1 MALPEL
7 AVMQQTFEL
16 LHQLDP
22 QARRRVLKWVKSA
35 LEEADPAPAETDDAE
50 APQAIEPG
58 EPSVTDEPAAAAE
71 PAAVEAEAP
80 AAETAEATTPAA
92 ETPAP
97 AADRPARR
105 ATKKAAKPT
114 SKTTAKT
121 TAKTAAK
128 PARGRAKAEAEAPA
142 PEVPPAAEASRRGRP
157 PADEIMRVYQQ
168 VDGKLTELAKHYGK
182 PYGTIQGWAS
192 TLREQGYPIGRS
204 RKS

>member
-22 QARRRVLKWVKSA
+22 QARRRVLKWVKAA
-35 LEEADPAPAETDDAE
+35 LDEADPAAVPAPAERIDAGVRQVTE
-50 APQAIEPG
+50 PEPG
-58 EPSVTDEPAAAAE
+58 DTSVID
-71 PAAVEAEAP
+71 
-80 AAETAEATTPAA
+80 TPAA
-92 ETPAP
+92 DIAGEAAPADEERASTDDLDEAMTPAEPEP
-97 AADRPARR
+97 APDRPARR
-105 ATKKAAKPT
+105 A
-114 SKTTAKT
+114 
-121 TAKTAAK
+121 AKTAAK
-128 PARGRAKAEAEAPA
+128 PARGRAKATTVDPVEQASPA
-142 PEVPPAAEASRRGRP
+142 VAAGRRGRP
-157 PADEIMRVYQQ
+157 PADEIMRVYKQ

>member
-35 LEEADPAPAETDDAE
+35 LEEADPAPAETADAE

-58 EPSVTDEPAAAAE
+58 EPSVTDEPAA
-71 PAAVEAEAP
+71 VEAEAP
-80 AAETAEATTPAA
+80 AAEPAEATTLAAETPAPAA

-97 AADRPARR
+97 AADQPARR
-105 ATKKAAKPT
+105 ATKKAA
-114 SKTTAKT
+114 KTTAKT

-128 PARGRAKAEAEAPA
+128 PARGRAKDKAEAPA
-142 PEVPPAAEASRRGRP
+142 PEAAPAAGAGRRGRP